1 MEASKKEAINN
12 EIGLIVKQLQSIN
25 IDKYGAANELQSIS
39 AQLISTSN
47 KITEIS
53 MTNDV
58 IH

>member
-1 MEASKKEAINN
+1 MDVSKKEAINN
-12 EIGLIVKQLQSIN
+12 EICLIVKQLQSIN
-25 IDKYGAANELQSIS
+25 IDKYGAASELQSIS
-39 AQLISTSN
+39 AQLLSSSN